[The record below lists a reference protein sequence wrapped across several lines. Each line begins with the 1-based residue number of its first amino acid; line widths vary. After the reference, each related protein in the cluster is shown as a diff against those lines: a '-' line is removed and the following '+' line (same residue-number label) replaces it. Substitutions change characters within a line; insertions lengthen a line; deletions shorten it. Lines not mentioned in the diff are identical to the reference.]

1 MNQSL
6 CLGFDVNSVCSIV
19 DGVRVCSTPSMP
31 EMCLAAMVV
40 PSGDGLIYSTQTDS
54 QGQQHLCIENVN
66 TNQLVGGNASC
77 LLSTSEA
84 ARNLGISF
92 LPVAPAPDNK
102 PLMTNMCSIGFVP
115 IMDQGYLRCTA
126 VKNPEATNGAAANG
140 AATNGAA
147 ANGVGP
153 AATNGAATNG
163 AATNGA
169 ATNGAAANGAAANG
183 AATNGAATN
192 GAATNGAGPAAT
204 NGAAANGVG
213 PAATTN
219 GVATNGAGPAATT
232 NGVAPAATNG
242 AATNGA
248 ATNGA
253 ATNGAAPAA
262 TNGAA
267 TNGVGPVNEVSGPIY
282 RDAPFRRTATE
293 DEAEMFI
300 RQQEAR
306 GQSMA
311 AEVQPAAPARRT
323 LPPSLSPENDTVGGT
338 TGSSPV
344 RRVVIS
350 EDSVIAPPFCSSLS
364 SIEDR
369 IRCIQTTLN
378 TTGSAA
384 FL

>member
-19 DGVRVCSTPSMP
+19 DGARVCSTPSMP

-126 VKNPEATNGAAANG
+126 VRDPEATNG
-140 AATNGAA
+140 
-147 ANGVGP
+147 

-169 ATNGAAANGAAANG
+169 ATNGAATNGAATNGAATNGAATNGAATNGAATNGAANG

-192 GAATNGAGPAAT
+192 GAATNGAATNGAAT
-204 NGAAANGVG
+204 NGAA
-213 PAATTN
+213 TN
-219 GVATNGAGPAATT
+219 GAATNGAATNGAAT
-232 NGVAPAATNG
+232 NGAATNG

-262 TNGAA
+262 TNG
-267 TNGVGPVNEVSGPIY
+267 VGPVNEVSGPIY
-282 RDAPFRRTATE
+282 RDTPFRRTATE